1 MPTWLKWVASLNPLS
16 FAIEPIRHVY
26 LNQDWSWASVVM
38 HAPWGEVSLGAAVLF
53 LLVFDGLALLSAQR
67 LLQRKL
73 G

>member
-16 FAIEPIRHVY
+16 FAIEPIRHFY
-26 LNQDWSWASVVM
+26 LNPDWSWANIAM
-38 HAPWGEVSLGAAVLF
+38 HPPWGEVSLGAAVLF
-53 LLVFDGLALLSAQR
+53 LLAFDGLALLSAQR